1 MNQVRGMML
10 LAAGG
15 YALYAGWKIHTGQHA
30 MLAYALGVLA
40 IAVGVWRIL
49 RKEPKRLA

>member
-1 MNQVRGMML
+1 MNQVRGIML

-30 MLAYALGVLA
+30 VLAYALGALA

-49 RKEPKRLA
+49 RQEPKRLR